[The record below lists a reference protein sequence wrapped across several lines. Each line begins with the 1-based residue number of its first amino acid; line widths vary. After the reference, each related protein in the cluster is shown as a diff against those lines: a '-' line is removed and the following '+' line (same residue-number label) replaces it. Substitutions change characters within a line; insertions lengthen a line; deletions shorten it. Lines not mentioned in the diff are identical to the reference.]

1 MKPENLTSLRGGG
14 RPSDVLRKGHL
25 TCELDALLKEYG
37 CRPTNEGW
45 RRLAIKLAL
54 ELNKLGASAPELRY
68 NPHHDDT
75 LALNGLALIA
85 DAVARPGMSKAAIAR
100 ETHAAAQAIG
110 IDQYSTAES
119 VRAVLGKR
127 DADARLISDRAMQ
140 KRSFPSSIT
149 PDADLGALDLAA
161 LFPSREE
168 GQHRLNCW
176 WEDRLSAAANAMTCC
191 RAGTYDLE
199 TPVSLSSEVRLTS
212 IAIVESG
219 FDHPYG
225 PPRKGAASSPVRAVV
240 ERVGVFTIQGDEG
253 PFLYRRTE
261 TEVLSPLRCQL
272 RGDAW
277 GWTGKLDD
285 GTTVDIRG
293 GFGEDAAS
301 DLVGDVIITPVQN
314 RRYHQAIRG
323 VRVGTEVADL

>member
-1 MKPENLTSLRGGG
+1 MKPQNQTSLRGSN
-14 RPSDVLRKGHL
+14 RPSDVLHKRDL
-25 TCELDALLKEYG
+25 TRELDALLKEYG

-127 DADARLISDRAMQ
+127 DADARPISDRARQ

-149 PDADLGALDLAA
+149 PNADLGALDLAA

-176 WEDRLSAAANAMTCC
+176 WEDRRDTL
-191 RAGTYDLE
+191 
-199 TPVSLSSEVRLTS
+199 
-212 IAIVESG
+212 
-219 FDHPYG
+219 
-225 PPRKGAASSPVRAVV
+225 
-240 ERVGVFTIQGDEG
+240 DE
-253 PFLYRRTE
+253 P
-261 TEVLSPLRCQL
+261 
-272 RGDAW
+272 
-277 GWTGKLDD
+277 TG
-285 GTTVDIRG
+285 
-293 GFGEDAAS
+293 
-301 DLVGDVIITPVQN
+301 Q
-314 RRYHQAIRG
+314 
-323 VRVGTEVADL
+323 